1 MKRITIKD
9 VARLSGVSISSVSR
23 YLADPT
29 SINPSAALSV
39 SKAINELHFIP
50 SPFARNIKSETANN
64 IAIILPDISD
74 HFFSEACKAIC
85 TLFYMYNYS
94 VTICDTD
101 SVPEK
106 ERRYIDEMV
115 KNRSAGIMLVPCG
128 KNTEYIKDVL
138 LHFPRLM
145 LFDRLEPEIET
156 DMVSED
162 NERSGY
168 ILARHMLNKGHRRF
182 AILSGSEYSVNMH
195 YRLSGMKKALSE
207 ENVAIEDE
215 FSIINLMNKREAA
228 QAFENLVQKP
238 DCPRCIL
245 AGNIHLLEG
254 GVIAASRMKLTVPG
268 EYSLAGFTVED
279 PRYIFP
285 FPVPAVVQNPTE
297 LGTRAGEM
305 MLKRLR
311 NPARNQTPKIHLLN
325 TELVSG

>member
-29 SINPSAALSV
+29 SINPAAALSV
-39 SKAINELHFIP
+39 NKAITELHYIP
-50 SPFARNIKSETANN
+50 NPFAQNLKSETTNN

-115 KNRSAGIMLVPCG
+115 KMRCAGIMLVPCG

-138 LHFPRLM
+138 QHFPRLI
-145 LFDRLEPEIET
+145 LFDRLEPEIQT

-182 AILSGSEYSVNMH
+182 AILSGSTYSVNMK
-195 YRLSGMKKALSE
+195 YRLNGIQKALSE
-207 ENVAIEDE
+207 ENVKIEEE
-215 FSIINLMNKREAA
+215 FSVVNIMNKRDAA
-228 QAFENLVQKP
+228 QAFENLLKKQN
-238 DCPRCIL
+238 CPRCIL
-245 AGNIHLLEG
+245 AGNTHLLEG
-254 GVIAASRMKLTVPG
+254 IVITASRLKLVIPE

-311 NPARNQTPKIHLLN
+311 NSTRNQTPKIQLVN
-325 TELVSG
+325 TELSP